1 MIQDLSGSWCI
12 KGTDE
17 SILVMDSL
25 VSLIHHDPDRSWIS
39 DPDPDHP
46 KEPSL
51 NQENI
56 LSHLGESDGNI
67 RILIATIAY
76 EMHMGVYNQ
85 GVKVIIHYG
94 PSRNI
99 EAGKE
104 ERDLDLAGKEETDLT
119 CAL

>member
-1 MIQDLSGSWCI
+1 MIWLW
-12 KGTDE
+12 
-17 SILVMDSL
+17 
-25 VSLIHHDPDRSWIS
+25 IHRFLYHDPDRSWFT

-56 LSHLGESDGNI
+56 LGYLAESDGNI

-76 EMHMGVYNQ
+76 EMEVYNQ
-85 GVKVIIHYG
+85 GVKVIIQYG

-99 EAGKE
+99 EAYHYKNG
-104 ERDLDLAGKEETDLT
+104 RGGRNTH